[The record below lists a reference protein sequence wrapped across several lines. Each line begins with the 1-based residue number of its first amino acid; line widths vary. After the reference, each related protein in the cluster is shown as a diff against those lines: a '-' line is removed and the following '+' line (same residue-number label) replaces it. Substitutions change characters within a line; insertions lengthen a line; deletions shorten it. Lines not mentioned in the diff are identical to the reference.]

1 MGEQAFLGW
10 FALVP
15 LLAAVRGRGFLIGF
29 VAATATTFL
38 AAWLVATGF
47 LYGSRDAEGEIAWIY
62 TGMGLFGFALAGS
75 VAVWADPSLGKR
87 PLWWL
92 AAVAVLL
99 EACLL
104 VQLPAHL
111 ALTQYRQPLPL
122 MLASVGGIWAVS
134 FVLWWANFW
143 IAAMPARRALAWAVG
158 ITAAS
163 LMLRSAWVP
172 APFGPLVQVA
182 AIQTEGD
189 DSDTLTKLH
198 EQASRSH
205 PAVVV
210 WPEFSGL
217 AWALPNTEPL
227 RALSAREGSA
237 PFVTT
242 FRDDHRPL
250 PHNAAAL
257 FEGGRESE
265 RYFKRKP
272 FGAERAMHAAGS
284 RPVAVPL
291 GATKV
296 GLNICFDSCFPAVMR
311 DTARLEEVGLLAL
324 PTIDP
329 RAPHHFM
336 AAMHAAYSP
345 FRAAELG
352 VPVVRA
358 DGGAHSSIVDA
369 RGRIVAE
376 APPGEAVLVGGVAP
390 GPRFTVYRF
399 AGDWVLYACGAIF
412 LLGLRRRP
420 SASELPI

>member
-1 MGEQAFLGW
+1 MRCLSAKRAFLGW
-10 FALVP
+10 FALAP
-15 LLAAVRGRGFLIGF
+15 LLASVRARGFLIGF
-29 VAATATTFL
+29 VAAIGTVFL
-38 AAWLVATGF
+38 AAWIATHGL
-47 LYGSRDAEGEIAWIY
+47 LYASRDPEGEAAWIA
-62 TGMGLFGFALAGS
+62 TGMGLFGFALAGA
-75 VAVWADPSLGKR
+75 VAVWADPKLGRR

-104 VQLPAHL
+104 VELPAHL

-122 MLASVGGIWAVS
+122 MLASVGGVWAVS

-143 IAAMPARRALAWAVG
+143 VASMPMRRAAGWAVAM
-158 ITAAS
+158 AAAA
-163 LMLRSAWVP
+163 LLLRSAWLPVP
-172 APFGPLVQVA
+172 SGTAIFVA

-189 DSDTLTKLH
+189 DSETLTALH
-198 EQASRSH
+198 LRASQRQ
-205 PAVVV
+205 PALVV

-217 AWALPNTEPL
+217 AMGLPNTGPL
-227 RALSAREGSA
+227 KALSKRAS
-237 PFVTT
+237 PFVTS
-242 FRDDHRPL
+242 FRDDHKPL

-257 FEGGRESE
+257 FDGGRESE

-272 FGAERAMHAAGS
+272 FGAERAMHAAGTE
-284 RPVAVPL
+284 PVAAPL
-291 GATKV
+291 GPLSV
-296 GLNICFDSCFPAVMR
+296 GLNICFDSCFPSVMR
-311 DTARLEEVGLLAL
+311 ETARLEGVGLLAL

-358 DGGAHSSIVDA
+358 DGGAYSSIVDA

-376 APPGEAVLVGGVAP
+376 AAPGETVLMGSVVP
-390 GPRFTVYRF
+390 GSHWTVVRSL
-399 AGDWVLYACGAIF
+399 GDWFLVACGGLV
-412 LLGLRRRP
+412 LLGWKRQTIDDKR
-420 SASELPI
+420 